1 MSTSRGKGAFRGGRG
16 GRGGNR
22 PERKQTPR
30 EDWETYDFSISFNPK
45 TMKDKNP
52 NAEFQAL
59 LMEMMKKAPGI
70 TFHPTNEAMYP
81 KPSSFTTIQG
91 YPKTEADFKDFY
103 EVYENKGLTIYK
115 IFVKTTMQYN
125 ELELRNSLMNYLRG
139 NNLWMSSE
147 LISESVDEMIGYIN
161 YGHDK
166 MVWRP
171 DCEKKINNG
180 MKALIQSE
188 SIPEALRLKI
198 QGLKKG
204 IHVRVATGTV
214 RGGTRNEPVMCEG
227 LVLRTTKVQARAC
240 IELLGLLDDNILGD
254 FYSIVPRGV
263 DKELGPQMYGDY
275 LRANNDMLNTI
286 RAIAVVNWP
295 EELFY
300 ETYNPALGVTGT
312 VAKQVD
318 KLLLDAWH
326 CVAIERT
333 METTTR
339 GKYLLL
345 FREQDMEKA
354 KESIGKLI
362 EDFGRASDRKCA
374 KLALEKYNEY
384 PEFDSIQRISSSVHS
399 KGLRIRAMLEA
410 AAGKRPIRTAKKIP
424 QQQKFHFFDV
434 PQELQ
439 KQPLPNQTP
448 TYSNI
453 VTNQNTT
460 TKKQT
465 MIAQST
471 PQQKTQPNLRQQSQL
486 TQTTLLSTQAS
497 PDART
502 VATAN
507 SGLSDQHTIAT
518 MMTQITTQ
526 FSEMER
532 DRIMREDRNEMKRQE
547 RETKAEEKREER
559 DARMEEIRLQTDTR
573 MEEIRLETES
583 KMKQAEVQRNER
595 ETRMEEKRLEAETK
609 MYSFMQ
615 TMMTF
620 NINKNINQGQV
631 PATLTTGTTEQ
642 TSALT
647 NSIATTNTATSSE
660 KRPLSQ
666 LSNDNEETEMKDAST
681 VIETTETEEESSPI
695 KRNKPLT
702 GSEEVGNEESTNNDM
717 ELVIEKDDP
726 TSNSEIKQKD
736 TGSFTEGFN
745 NQQFTSTEAITPR
758 TGVNQQ

>member
-1 MSTSRGKGAFRGGRG
+1 
-16 GRGGNR
+16 
-22 PERKQTPR
+22 
-30 EDWETYDFSISFNPK
+30 
-45 TMKDKNP
+45 
-52 NAEFQAL
+52 
-59 LMEMMKKAPGI
+59 
-70 TFHPTNEAMYP
+70 
-81 KPSSFTTIQG
+81 
-91 YPKTEADFKDFY
+91 
-103 EVYENKGLTIYK
+103 
-115 IFVKTTMQYN
+115 MQYN

-227 LVLRTTKVQARAC
+227 LVLRTTKVQARTC
-240 IELLGLLDDNILGD
+240 IELLGLLDENILGD
-254 FYSIVPRGV
+254 FYSIEQWQS
-263 DKELGPQMYGDY
+263 KLT
-275 LRANNDMLNTI
+275 N
-286 RAIAVVNWP
+286 
-295 EELFY
+295 
-300 ETYNPALGVTGT
+300 
-312 VAKQVD
+312 
-318 KLLLDAWH
+318 LLLDAWH